1 MAGKWASYRGAK
13 FWVPLWKRAIPRY
26 PLQWKGDPQLRV
38 FLPLFWMKMVKPVY
52 PRPNDTAVF
61 ECHPQM
67 SKMDIK
73 QYMEKIYGVGV
84 LGIRVGLIK
93 APIEK
98 HPLWGYEYPR
108 GPEIKRAYVQLR
120 DTEFEFP
127 DIFSEN
133 KSPEEKQIDDFKKLT
148 AETIKEKNKALEKSL
163 IPTWFR

>member
-1 MAGKWASYRGAK
+1 MSGKWASYRSAK

-26 PLQWKGDPQLRV
+26 PLYWKGNPQHRI
-38 FLPLFWMKMVKPVY
+38 FLPLFWMKMVKTVHN
-52 PRPNDTAVF
+52 RPKDTVVF

-67 SKMDIK
+67 TSLDIK
-73 QYMEKIYGVGV
+73 QYLKKIYGVDV
-84 LGIRVGLIK
+84 LGVKTGLNK

-98 HPLWGYEYPR
+98 HPLWNFEYPR

-127 DIFSEN
+127 DIFAEN
-133 KSPEEKQIDDFKKLT
+133 KPPEEKQVEDFQKVV
-148 AETIKEKNKALEKSL
+148 AETIKEKNKAMEKTS